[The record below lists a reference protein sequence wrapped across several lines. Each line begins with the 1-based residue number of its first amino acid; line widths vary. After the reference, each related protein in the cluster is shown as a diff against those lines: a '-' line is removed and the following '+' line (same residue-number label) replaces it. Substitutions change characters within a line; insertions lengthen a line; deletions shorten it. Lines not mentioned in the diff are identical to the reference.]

1 MQGRRDATAIP
12 ALLAE
17 EQWEALG
24 RRLQGIESSLQVS
37 QVLHPALFK
46 PAVSGRQTGECFLP
60 MCPSQP
66 PAHEVRF
73 TEAVVLLPEPGDGQM
88 IAAVLA
94 RALSMLCRAC
104 TPCQSRGYS

>member
-1 MQGRRDATAIP
+1 MQGRRDAIAIP

-46 PAVSGRQTGECFLP
+46 PAVSGRQTGE
-60 MCPSQP
+60 
-66 PAHEVRF
+66 
-73 TEAVVLLPEPGDGQM
+73 
-88 IAAVLA
+88 
-94 RALSMLCRAC
+94 
-104 TPCQSRGYS
+104 